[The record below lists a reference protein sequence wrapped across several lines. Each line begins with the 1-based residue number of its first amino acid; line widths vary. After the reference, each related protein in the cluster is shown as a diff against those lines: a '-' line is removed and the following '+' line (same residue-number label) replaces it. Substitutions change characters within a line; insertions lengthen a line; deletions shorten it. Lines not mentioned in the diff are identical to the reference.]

1 MFGRVFIIVGL
12 LSSSLPLSAQSL
24 GQAAGRER
32 ERREAAVADA
42 SKVFTEEDLRSVTGF
57 LRRRANSLSDQQP
70 AAFDRLPDAGA
81 QRQDAYRRHAAS
93 AEIYLA
99 RCEERVRAAQEN
111 YLTASQAS
119 QVGAAAR
126 AREVVM
132 SAARALDR
140 ARRYRDQAD
149 VAAGWPWACRWTWT
163 CASATCAPAVQL
175 GALMRFVICRSRLSN
190 PDQLPPGSWSMIDPM

>member
-1 MFGRVFIIVGL
+1 MASAIEWRKTVLGRVFTIVGL

-32 ERREAAVADA
+32 ERRETTGTDA
-42 SKVFTEEDLRSVTGF
+42 SKVFTEEDLWRYRFPEATRQ
-57 LRRRANSLSDQQP
+57 LPSDQQP
-70 AAFDRLPDAGA
+70 PAFDRLPDAGA

-93 AEIYLA
+93 AEAYLT

-111 YLTASQAS
+111 FLAASEAR
-119 QVGAAAR
+119 QVGAATR
-126 AREVVM
+126 ARQVVV

-149 VAAGWPWACRWTWT
+149 VAA
-163 CASATCAPAVQL
+163 
-175 GALMRFVICRSRLSN
+175 RLVMG
-190 PDQLPPGSWSMIDPM
+190 LPVDLR